1 MPEIYFDNGATTR
14 VFPEVREIM
23 TEVLD
28 IEYGNPSSMHLKGY
42 HAEQYVNRAKEV
54 IARSLK
60 VEPKEIYFTSGGTEA
75 NNLALIGTAMAHR
88 RTGKHIITSCIE
100 HASVYNPLGFLEE
113 EGFEVTYLPVDS
125 GGS

>member
-42 HAEQYVNRAKEV
+42 HAEQYVNFL
-54 IARSLK
+54 SQLL
-60 VEPKEIYFTSGGTEA
+60 S
-75 NNLALIGTAMAHR
+75 
-88 RTGKHIITSCIE
+88 
-100 HASVYNPLGFLEE
+100 PL
-113 EGFEVTYLPVDS
+113 
-125 GGS
+125 

>member
-75 NNLALIGTAMAHR
+75 NNLALIGTAMAYR

-100 HASVYNPLGFLEE
+100 HAAV
-113 EGFEVTYLPVDS
+113 
-125 GGS
+125 